1 MAIHHR
7 AWETLTMTEHV
18 VAAKEGEEGFRKIF

>member
-7 AWETLTMTEHV
+7 AWETLTMTECV
-18 VAAKEGEEGFRKIF
+18 VAAREGEEGKGL